1 MLVHWKES
9 RVWTVAWKGPHDD
22 VQMGKHYASKQTIL
36 PGVQEIDDEVW
47 KKMKEV
53 PDVQER
59 IEAGRLVEVKTAAT
73 KGAKDESEHGLPK
86 SLAKFSVP
94 DATELVSGVMD
105 IDVLKAWSKI
115 EKRTTVKDAI
125 RDQLKALEPDDEKK
139 GE

>member
-47 KKMKEV
+47 EKMKQV
-53 PDVQER
+53 PDVQAR
-59 IEAGRLVEVKTAAT
+59 IEAGRLVEVKTGA
-73 KGAKDESEHGLPK
+73 KNAKDETEHGLPK

-105 IDVLKAWSKI
+105 VDVLKAWSKS

-125 RDQLKALEPDDEKK
+125 RDQLKALEPGEDENK
-139 GE
+139 G